1 MVQLLLS
8 VFQNEFPTLKENTVW
23 EFRKNNEKL
32 LKENKAKSPKK
43 VLELER
49 RDRPLMIASVG
60 EKMCH
65 ENTIRII
72 QFSNSDWTILESV

>member
-1 MVQLLLS
+1 MVQLLQS
-8 VFQNEFPTLKENTVW
+8 VFQNEFPTLKENTGR

-32 LKENKAKSPKK
+32 LKEDKAKSPKK

-49 RDRPLMIASVG
+49 RDRPLMIGSVG

-65 ENTIRII
+65 ENTVKII